1 MRILVVIASKHQAT
15 AGIGDAIVDELR
27 ACGHEAKR
35 VAPGDVRTFAG
46 IDAVVL
52 GSAVYMT
59 QWMESMRDFVARRG
73 DELRALPLWVFS
85 CGLAGVASTG
95 AVEDP
100 ARASGMVRQ
109 LDPLGYITFK
119 GRLDPAALGLRERSV
134 TRLGTA
140 PEGDYREWGKIR
152 AWARDIATQ
161 LDQHQGG
168 GGSKSLRR
176 ERTLS
181 HAG

>member
-1 MRILVVIASKHQAT
+1 MRVLVVIASKHQAT
-15 AGIGDAIVDELR
+15 AGIGDAVVDELR
-27 ACGHEAKR
+27 ACGYEAKR
-35 VAPGDVRTFAG
+35 VAPGAVRSLAG
-46 IDAVVL
+46 VDAVVL

-59 QWMESMRDFVARRG
+59 QWMESMRHFVAERG
-73 DELRALPLWVFS
+73 EELRSLPLWVFS

-100 ARASGMVRQ
+100 ARASTLVRQ
-109 LDPLGYITFK
+109 LDPLGYVTFK
-119 GRLDPAALGLRERSV
+119 GRLDPGALGLRERSV

-152 AWARDIATQ
+152 AWAREIAAH
-161 LDQHQGG
+161 LDRHDAP
-168 GGSKSLRR
+168 KSGLDRR
-176 ERTLS
+176 SFS